1 MIDDLRP
8 LAIFAAVA
16 ESGSFSAAGRQLRLA
31 TSGISQHVT
40 KLEDRLGVTLFY
52 RSTRSLSL
60 TSEGQRL
67 LEHAQRMMA
76 AAEDGLNSVVDVS
89 KEPAGSLIITLP
101 AFMAESIYERA
112 IWDFASTYRAV
123 ELTVRYLDSNFDLV
137 AEGIDLALRMGELP
151 DSSLRSRRLGSAS
164 RKLVCA
170 PSYLKALPRVTSPGD
185 LRTADFVAMQGLTD
199 QVVLIKG
206 DEEKTLHTNR
216 GRVVVDNFAALRSA
230 LCAGLG
236 IQRLPASVADPEL
249 EVGNLVE
256 LIPDWSIPDLGTYA
270 VWPDTSRRLSLT
282 RLLVDHI
289 DAAT

>member
-16 ESGSFSAAGRQLRLA
+16 EAGSFSAAGRQLRLA

-60 TSEGQRL
+60 TSEGKRL
-67 LEHAQRMMA
+67 LEHVQRMMA
-76 AAEDGLNSVVDVS
+76 AAEDGLNNVVDVS
-89 KEPAGSLIITLP
+89 NKPTGSLTITVP
-101 AFMAESIYERA
+101 AFMAGSRYEAA
-112 IWDFASTYRAV
+112 IWDFAVRYQAV
-123 ELTVRYLDSNFDLV
+123 ALKVRYLDSNFDLV
-137 AEGIDLALRMGELP
+137 SEGIDLALRMGELP
-151 DSSLRSRRLGSAS
+151 DSALRSRRLGSAG

-170 PSYLKALPRVTSPGD
+170 PSYLASLSGVTSPDD
-185 LRTADFVAMQGLTD
+185 LKSADFVAMEGLSD
-199 QVVLIKG
+199 QLRFLKG
-206 DEEKTLHTNR
+206 SEERTLYTGR
-216 GRVVVDNFAALRSA
+216 GRVVVDNFVALRSA

-249 EVGNLVE
+249 ETGTLVE

-270 VWPDTSRRLSLT
+270 VWPDTSRRISLT
-282 RLLVDHI
+282 RVLVDHI
-289 DAAT
+289 GGAI